1 MSVVLFT
8 PERAYGASLRHW
20 GRHDAK
26 RLALAV
32 AWGRYGDD
40 DACAELATALAWHAE
55 RAGFKGISC
64 RAVAAS
70 MIQDELDLLDAKH
83 DAVLQ
88 RMIVAAEAKFSG
100 NRRDAYGAANAA
112 ADIARAEV
120 APPSLIG
127 TAFRI
132 ARWRASRR
140 A

>member
-32 AWGRYGDD
+32 AWVRYGDD
-40 DACAELATALAWHAE
+40 DARAELATTLAWHAE

-88 RMIVAAEAKFSG
+88 RMIAAAEAKFRE
-100 NRRDAYGAANAA
+100 NHRNTLGAATAA
-112 ADIARAEV
+112 ADIARSEEV
-120 APPSLIG
+120 PPSLIEN
-127 TAFRI
+127 AFRI
-132 ARWRASRR
+132 ARWRTRQR